1 MSVRVGSLIRHT
13 SDNDIG
19 VVMSIE
25 STRPHSEVGG
35 FAFSGDI
42 YFMNEKRVFENS
54 VYFMLSQRLYV
65 EYRSWSVPPDITDDV
80 DAVVLRY

>member
-25 STRPHSEVGG
+25 SIRSYSEVGG

-65 EYRSWSVPPDITDDV
+65 EYRSWSVPPDITNDV

>member
-25 STRPHSEVGG
+25 STCLYSEVGG
-35 FAFSGDI
+35 FYFSGDI
-42 YFMNEKRVFENS
+42 YFMNEKRVFKNS
-54 VYFMLSQRLYV
+54 VYFMLSQQLYD
-65 EYRSWSVPPDITDDV
+65 EYRSCSVPPDITNDV
-80 DAVVLRY
+80 DVVLLRH